1 LPRLALQ
8 FLCATLLVCLLA
20 LLPVAQTSGPPP
32 VVKSI
37 QLVEDHGV
45 PAIEILSAGGRVTP
59 EIQTLTSPPRLLI
72 DLPNSRLGGPAKRTA
87 IDQQNVEAILAY
99 QYQKRPPVTRIIVD
113 MLAPYG
119 YTWEIVSNRLLI
131 RLKPPESGNAAVI
144 RGDAVTSSQPPVE
157 TNLPLGLAPGARPAA
172 VPVTGGSGTLVLAG
186 SRFAAGSSLTAGSE
200 TAILRLSRGG
210 QVFVCPGTSV
220 SITPSH
226 NQRDL
231 MLALSVGA
239 LEAHY
244 SLAASADSLLTPDF
258 RIMFAGPGHFDFAI
272 SADSHGN
279 TCVRALKG
287 NTSSA
292 IVSELMGDRIYQV
305 RPAEQAVFRS
315 GRIDRI
321 DTDIP
326 LECGCPPPSAVLLAN
341 AAATPPL
348 SDSVLPE
355 ITRLGGT
362 SASSVSASGE
372 IGSVFGGNVRTTLSN
387 GLETAPLPP
396 SQPNDVHVQVNA
408 SFVLSGNGPALPQP
422 FPPLAAA
429 ADLPLADSSARPV
442 HLDPV
447 IQSPLQEKGGDK
459 KEGRKEE
466 AQARTEHRSF
476 LRRVGGFFASIFR

>member
-1 LPRLALQ
+1 MPRPALK
-8 FLCATLLVCLLA
+8 FLCATLVVCPLVLFS
-20 LLPVAQTSGPPP
+20 VAQTSGPPP

-37 QLVEDHGV
+37 QIVEDHGV
-45 PAIEILSAGGRVTP
+45 PAIEILSTGGRVTP

-72 DLPNSRLGGPAKRTA
+72 DLPNCQLGAPPKRTA
-87 IDQQNVEAILAY
+87 IDQHNVEAILAY
-99 QYQKRPPVTRIIVD
+99 QYQKQPPVTRIIVD

-119 YTWEIVSNRLLI
+119 YTWVIVNKGLLI
-131 RLKPPESGNAAVI
+131 RLKPPESGNADLNGGKTATSGQPQAGPNLGTGPSPDTVPAV
-144 RGDAVTSSQPPVE
+144 
-157 TNLPLGLAPGARPAA
+157 L
-172 VPVTGGSGTLVLAG
+172 PVTGGSGVLVLAG
-186 SRFAAGSSLTAGSE
+186 SRLAAGSTLTAGSE
-200 TAILRLSRGG
+200 TTILRLSRGG
-210 QVFVCPGTSV
+210 EVFVCPGTSL

-226 NQRDL
+226 NKRDL

-244 SLAASADSLLTPDF
+244 SLAASADSILTPDF

-315 GRIDRI
+315 GRIDRV

-326 LECGCPPPSAVLLAN
+326 LECGCPPPSPVLLAN
-341 AAATPPL
+341 AAAAPPL

-355 ITRLGGT
+355 KTRLGGT
-362 SASSVSASGE
+362 SGPSVSASGE
-372 IGSVFGGNVRTTLSN
+372 IGSVFGGTVRTTLSN
-387 GLETAPLPP
+387 GPETAPLPP

-408 SFVLSGNGPALPQP
+408 PFVFSAKNSAAASP
-422 FPPLAAA
+422 PPLAAA
-429 ADLPLADSSARPV
+429 NDLPLADSSARTV

-447 IQSPLQEKGGDK
+447 IQSPSQEKEDENKEEK
-459 KEGRKEE
+459 KEGP
-466 AQARTEHRSF
+466 QAKTEPRSF
-476 LRRVGGFFASIFR
+476 LRRVGGFFVSIFR